1 MADANE
7 VFKVISLDDGSSA
20 VVKVDHEKPRLMEI
34 VAIFYDAARAHA
46 YAGLS
51 GGRREAAAPAAEPVA
66 AEPIVA
72 EPAATSESANEKDE
86 AEPIETEPGLTVR
99 QSAVLG
105 ALRAKMD
112 DENSVEIKAA
122 ILAEAAQIPL
132 GSLHS
137 VLVSLEK
144 KQLIAT
150 TRAGTPRSSA
160 VYQVL

>member
-7 VFKVISLDDGSSA
+7 KFKVISLDDGSSA
-20 VVKVDHEKPRLMEI
+20 VVKLDQEKPRLMEI
-34 VAIFYDAARAHA
+34 IAIFYDAARAHA

-51 GGRREAAAPAAEPVA
+51 GSRWEEAPLAAEPVA
-66 AEPIVA
+66 AEPAVA
-72 EPAATSESANEKDE
+72 PHSAEEKDE
-86 AEPIETEPGLTVR
+86 AEPTEIDPGLTTR

-105 ALRAKMD
+105 ALRSKMD
-112 DENSVEIKAA
+112 DKNSVEIKAA

>member
-1 MADANE
+1 MASANE
-7 VFKVISLDDGSSA
+7 MFKVISLDDGSSA
-20 VVKVDHEKPRLMEI
+20 VVKLDHEKPRLMEI
-34 VAIFYDAARAHA
+34 VAIFYDAARAYA

-51 GGRREAAAPAAEPVA
+51 GSRREEEPQAAEPVA
-66 AEPIVA
+66 VEPTAA
-72 EPAATSESANEKDE
+72 EPAIEKDE
-86 AEPIETEPGLTVR
+86 AEPTEAEPGLTTR

-112 DENSVEIKAA
+112 DENLVEIKAA
-122 ILAEAAQIPL
+122 ILAETAQIPL

>member
-1 MADANE
+1 MASANE
-7 VFKVISLDDGSSA
+7 KFKVISLDDGSSA
-20 VVKVDHEKPRLMEI
+20 VVKVDAEKPQLMEI
-34 VAIFYDAARAHA
+34 VAIFYDAARAYA

-51 GGRREAAAPAAEPVA
+51 GSRREEEAPAAEPVA
-66 AEPIVA
+66 AEP
-72 EPAATSESANEKDE
+72 AATSHPAKEMDE
-86 AEPIETEPGLTVR
+86 AEPTETELGLTAR

-112 DENSVEIKAA
+112 DENFVEIKAA
-122 ILAEAAQIPL
+122 VLAEAAQIPL

-150 TRAGTPRSSA
+150 TRTGTPRSSA

>member
-1 MADANE
+1 MADVNE
-7 VFKVISLDDGSSA
+7 KFKVISLDDGSSA
-20 VVKVDHEKPRLMEI
+20 VVKLDREKPRLMEI

-51 GGRREAAAPAAEPVA
+51 VSRREEEPPAAEPVA
-66 AEPIVA
+66 AEPSVA
-72 EPAATSESANEKDE
+72 SHSVDEKDE
-86 AEPIETEPGLTVR
+86 AEPTETEPGLTAR